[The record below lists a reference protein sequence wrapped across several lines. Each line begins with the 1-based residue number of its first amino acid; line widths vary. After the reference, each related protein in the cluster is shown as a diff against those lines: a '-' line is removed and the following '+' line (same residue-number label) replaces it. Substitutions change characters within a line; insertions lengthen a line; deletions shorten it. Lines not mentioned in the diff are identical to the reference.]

1 MLLLMLLLLMYI
13 SLQSFLLEVT
23 FMVVFMTVMQER
35 EQYIVLT
42 Q

>member
-1 MLLLMLLLLMYI
+1 MLLLLLLLLMYI
-13 SLQSFLLEVT
+13 SLQSFLLEVA